1 MLRLSSA
8 RVEARS
14 LVRELS
20 LHMAHGQ
27 KKKYWFCFKILNNQ
41 RKVEK

>member
-14 LVRELS
+14 LVRELR

-27 KKKYWFCFKILNNQ
+27 KKKVLVLFQDTQQPK
-41 RKVEK
+41 EG